1 MVDNTPKVEQI
12 SIKLLRENNQDEIA
26 KLIRATT
33 TIGFYYAV
41 DHGIDT
47 NRVRK
52 EATSFFDL
60 DLDDKK
66 VIHLEKSPHY
76 RGYTLIDE
84 EITQGIPDHKETLD
98 FAMEESAEPDR
109 PEAWMVMRGPNQFPE
124 KMPTMSGLVQDYMKQ
139 VGEVGQVIM

>member
-1 MVDNTPKVEQI
+1 M
-12 SIKLLRENNQDEIA
+12 RENDEAEIA

-47 NRVRK
+47 ERVRK

-60 DLDDKK
+60 GLEDKK
-66 VIHLEKSPHY
+66 SIHLEKSPHY

-84 EITQGIPDHKETLD
+84 EITKGIPDHKETLD
-98 FAMEESAEPDR
+98 FAMEEAAEPGR
-109 PEAWMVMRGPNQFPE
+109 TEPWMVMRGPNQFPE
-124 KMPTMSGLVQDYMKQ
+124 KMPTMSPLV
-139 VGEVGQVIM
+139 